1 MTLTLKH
8 KGGVM
13 INFSDE
19 KVFGKILSPVM
30 QIISK
35 TVNTLGDDDK
45 KYKLSFLP
53 FTVNLL
59 YGIMSN
65 IKSRAQL
72 ITETKTSDIA
82 EKLGLVVVS
91 NSMYSE
97 AFFRYGP
104 ELYKTIFV
112 QLLSTLSF
120 MSIPGI
126 DQLGRI
132 LLVDGSVFPAIST
145 MGWAAYKSTANAVK
159 LHLALELNR
168 MIPVEFL
175 STEANYSEKKF
186 LLDIVKEGITYI
198 LDRGYVSF
206 NGFKAILDKKAFFIV
221 RCKGNLKYQLR
232 QYFEVNLP
240 AKASGLL
247 EGVRDM
253 KVVLKNDKNR
263 DDKGNRIEY
272 RLIVF
277 SAMGELYV
285 LITNR
290 LDLSTY
296 EIIMLYAYRWQ
307 VELIFRFLKRT
318 LNSIHLLCHEPE
330 GVQVQFYLY
339 MISYLLLLSF
349 KQECEVVAKD
359 EAQEEA
365 SELAEECPANL
376 KEERQY
382 ACGLVS
388 MLGQG
393 LKKYWKISVHWL
405 ITVRNF
411 FLKSFTVDIA
421 KRIVQSS

>member
-1 MTLTLKH
+1 
-8 KGGVM
+8 M
-13 INFSDE
+13 INYSDTN
-19 KVFGKILSPVM
+19 VFCKILSPVM
-30 QIISK
+30 QIISN

-82 EKLGLVVVS
+82 EALKLVVAS
-91 NSMYSE
+91 NSMYNE
-97 AFFRYGP
+97 AFHRYKP
-104 ELYKTIFV
+104 ELYREIFLH
-112 QLLSTLSF
+112 LLSSLSF

-126 DQLGRI
+126 DQLGHI
-132 LLVDGSVFPAIST
+132 LLVDGSIFPAIST
-145 MGWAAYKSTANAVK
+145 MGWATYKSTANALK
-159 LHLALELNR
+159 LHLAFELNR

-175 STEANYSEKKF
+175 STEANYSEKRF

-221 RCKGNLKYQLR
+221 RCKGNLQYQVR

-253 KVVLKNDKNR
+253 KIVLENDKNR
-263 DDKGNRIEY
+263 DDKGKRIEY

-277 SAMGELYV
+277 SALGESYV

-290 LDLSTY
+290 FDLSTY
-296 EIIMLYAYRWQ
+296 EVIMLYAYRWQ
-307 VELIFRFLKRT
+307 VELVFRFLKRT
-318 LNSIHLLCHEPE
+318 LNSIHLLCHDPE

-349 KQECEVVAKD
+349 KQECEAVAED
-359 EAQEEA
+359 ETQEDEA
-365 SELAEECPANL
+365 SELAEECAANP
-376 KEERQY
+376 KEERHY
-382 ACGLVS
+382 VCGLVS

-421 KRIVQSS
+421 KRIVLCVE